1 MIIIYGLQDIILV
14 QVSRRTIS
22 SVQSAMASASLLA
35 TGNMLMVLNPAAV
48 VVLVVAAGGGGG
60 LVVVVVV
67 VVVVVIVVVVVV
79 VVVVILCS
87 HSEGD
92 ALQQISGVEAT
103 SSSHRNFQRSC
114 SLLESLPVQSPL
126 CGGSPLHPRAK
137 RRQITALDQALT
149 VYIWEFPKIGDPN
162 LNPKP

>member
-48 VVLVVAAGGGGG
+48 VVLVVAAGG
-60 LVVVVVV
+60 
-67 VVVVVIVVVVVV
+67 V

>member
-48 VVLVVAAGGGGG
+48 VVLVVAAGG
-60 LVVVVVV
+60 
-67 VVVVVIVVVVVV
+67 VV

>member
-35 TGNMLMVLNPAAV
+35 TGTMLMVLNPAA
-48 VVLVVAAGGGGG
+48 
-60 LVVVVVV
+60 
-67 VVVVVIVVVVVV
+67 V